1 MRYNIGFLSGFM
13 DGDCAMP
20 MRADGFKE
28 ELTFRKG
35 AAFDGWISDDMLL
48 HGGERVGEKNR
59 RALHELLDAWLD
71 GLEYEG

>member
-1 MRYNIGFLSGFM
+1 MRYNIGFLTGFA
-13 DGDCAMP
+13 DGDCEMP
-20 MRADGFKE
+20 VGADGFKE
-28 ELTFRKG
+28 ELTFGKG
-35 AAFDGWISDDMLL
+35 PAFESWISVEMLL